1 MGLIGSQVDRY
12 TIGDLVDCTR
22 FIQRDMDVSSLG
34 FKIGQTPFEEDIPI
48 ILQSESEFNP
58 IGEKAFCGTG
68 DSFVQSSTIGDIVDM
83 DALPKVCY
91 KFKVPFISFKYI
103 TDDHDESASNDWE
116 KNVSKGIDKFKENV
130 LYGSSYRWCWFCR
143 Y

>member
-1 MGLIGSQVDRY
+1 
-12 TIGDLVDCTR
+12 
-22 FIQRDMDVSSLG
+22 MDVSSLG

-58 IGEKAFCGTG
+58 IGEKLLWNWWFFCSIIYNRWYCRHGGFT
-68 DSFVQSSTIGDIVDM
+68 Q
-83 DALPKVCY
+83 KVCY

-103 TDDHDESASNDWE
+103 TDDADGSASNDWE

-130 LYGSSYRWCWFCR
+130 L
-143 Y
+143 